1 MRFAQADWIPF
12 HHRTGRQ
19 TRGLQ
24 ADATIRGLADRAGG
38 FVHQRK
44 QVERFFLQFQRLVV
58 ELGDVAQLTDERA
71 EPRARFLGLLDHLA
85 VAIRERRFGVT
96 LQHAQ
101 VAADDRDRGAEF
113 VDSQREELRVTSRQ
127 PCGVVIHRT
136 SIPGALGTGS
146 WGLGLGTGG
155 LGTEP
160 GARSR
165 NAPEPGARSLR
176 ARNPSCRPRPY
187 PIMRPAGIFCRVSGI
202 YMDES
207 LC

>member
-1 MRFAQADWIPF
+1 MALRRRTGSPC

-24 ADATIRGLADRAGG
+24 ADAAIRGLADRAGR

-71 EPRARFLGLLDHLA
+71 QPRARLFGLLDHLA
-85 VAIRERRFGVT
+85 VAIREGRFRVT

-113 VDSQREELRVTSRQ
+113 VDSQGEELRVTSRQ
-127 PCGVVIHRT
+127 PCGVVVHRAVET
-136 SIPGALGTGS
+136 STRADAALGT
-146 WGLGLGTGG
+146 LGG
-155 LGTEP
+155 LALG
-160 GARSR
+160 
-165 NAPEPGARSLR
+165 
-176 ARNPSCRPRPY
+176 
-187 PIMRPAGIFCRVSGI
+187 SG
-202 YMDES
+202 
-207 LC
+207 L